1 MPSLSPTVEIR
12 LLDQR
17 LRDWGLPAYQT
28 PMAAALDLF
37 ACLDTELVLEAGEP
51 AQLIPSG
58 FALHMADAHLAA
70 LVLPRSGLGH
80 RKGLVLGNAVGLIDA
95 DYTDELLISAWNRNP
110 PGGPAIVIQPGERIA
125 QLLFVPVVR
134 PRLTEVAAFSH
145 SSARNGG
152 FGSTGSG
159 GAGSGGAGSGGAGS
173 GATDSAAKASKAEG

>member
-1 MPSLSPTVEIR
+1 MPSPSLTVEIK
-12 LLDQR
+12 LIDPR

-37 ACLDTELVLEAGEP
+37 ACIDADLVLDPGAP

-95 DYTDELLISAWNRNP
+95 DFTDQLLISAWNRNP
-110 PGGPAIVIQPGERIA
+110 PGGPSITIQPGERIA
-125 QLLFVPVVR
+125 QLMFVPVLR
-134 PRLTEVAAFSH
+134 PQLTEVTAFSRP
-145 SSARNGG
+145 SERQGG
-152 FGSTGSG
+152 FGSTGG
-159 GAGSGGAGSGGAGS
+159 
-173 GATDSAAKASKAEG
+173 

>member
-1 MPSLSPTVEIR
+1 MTPNPTPLVELKI
-12 LLDQR
+12 LDPR

-37 ACLDTELVLEAGEP
+37 ACIDAELTLDPGAP

-58 FALHMADAHLAA
+58 IALHMADAHLAA

-95 DYTDELLISAWNRNP
+95 DYTDQLLVSAWNRNP

-134 PRLTEVAAFSH
+134 PQLAEVAAFSRP
-145 SSARNGG
+145 SQRQGG

-159 GAGSGGAGSGGAGS
+159 TSTDSGG
-173 GATDSAAKASKAEG
+173 EG

>member
-1 MPSLSPTVEIR
+1 MTPNPTPLVELKII
-12 LLDQR
+12 DPR

-37 ACLDTELVLEAGEP
+37 ACLDTELVLDPGAP

-110 PGGPAIVIQPGERIA
+110 PGGAAIVIQPGERIA

-134 PRLTEVAAFSH
+134 PVLAEVGAFSAP
-145 SSARNGG
+145 SQRQGG
-152 FGSTGSG
+152 FGSTGTG
-159 GAGSGGAGSGGAGS
+159 TGTGK
-173 GATDSAAKASKAEG
+173 AKG